1 MPSDQLLTCAE
12 CGVTFAWTVY
22 EQAASTIQPSR
33 CPACRLLVPASG
45 RQRGIV
51 KWFSRDRGYGFITP
65 VAGPDL
71 FVHRSGLAAGQ
82 APLRA
87 GQLVEFSAVIAER
100 GSQAE
105 EVRTLDEPEG
115 DAKPPE

>member
-12 CGVTFAWTVY
+12 CGVTFAWTLY
-22 EQAASTIQPSR
+22 EQTSGPQPAR
-33 CPACRLLVPASG
+33 CPACRLLVPADG
-45 RQRGIV
+45 RQRGVV

-87 GQLVEFSAVIAER
+87 GQLVEFVQVTAER
-100 GSQAE
+100 GAQAE
-105 EVRTLDEPEG
+105 QVQALDEAGGGERAEP
-115 DAKPPE
+115 